1 MNVLIDAR
9 NPIEYL
15 RLRRV
20 AESQSDVNVFRAP
33 FFGRGRLQ
41 RHYDVIVSARS
52 EDENMATAEQWQ
64 RSWGKTFVIL
74 IMDSEERHLEAM
86 HFHIFDYFTRPL
98 SDDDLARSLR
108 DAAAY
113 FERKSRP
120 AKAR

>member
-20 AESQSDVNVFRAP
+20 AEAQGGVNVFRAP
-33 FFGRGRLQ
+33 FFTHTRLQ

-52 EDENMATAEQWQ
+52 EDDNMAAAERWQ

-74 IMDSEERHLEAM
+74 IMDSEEKHLDAM
-86 HFHIFDYFTRPL
+86 HLHVFDYFTRPFTEE
-98 SDDDLARSLR
+98 DFARSLR

-113 FERKSRP
+113 FAGKP
-120 AKAR
+120 Q

>member
-9 NPIEYL
+9 NPFEYL
-15 RLRRV
+15 RLRRI
-20 AESQSDVNVFRAP
+20 AESQSGVSVFRAP
-33 FFGRGRLQ
+33 LFGRGRLQ

-52 EDENMATAEQWQ
+52 EEENMATAERWQ

-74 IMDSEERHLEAM
+74 IMDSEDKHLDAM

-98 SDDDLARSLR
+98 AEEDFARSLR

-113 FERKSRP
+113 FAGRSHT
-120 AKAR
+120 ARAL